1 MNKQELRKEIEAWI
15 DGDTELTEEYMG
27 KLNRHFFSMLKNPD
41 EEHIE
46 TFRSIRDALIL
57 AWLTDLAKTLEKQLK
72 SSNLMGYD
80 EALEQLT
87 SKDIV
92 GVVNKKITPEKIKNM
107 YKAKFNSGLADITY
121 ISQGI
126 KVNSERAIK
135 DIQNNV
141 LSTKKA
147 ISTELATEF
156 SEYGITYFTDTAG
169 RRQNISNY
177 VNKKS
182 LTLVMD
188 CMRAGLFY
196 EAISKGV
203 DLVKIVHLNIH
214 PHCPLCA
221 PFNNKILSISGKTEG
236 YMTIDEAYMA
246 GLWHA
251 YCDDIP
257 VMYELA
263 PSQGESDIELNEQN
277 KKRKEYNTRKGNKL
291 VL

>member
-1 MNKQELRKEIEAWI
+1 
-15 DGDTELTEEYMG
+15 
-27 KLNRHFFSMLKNPD
+27 
-41 EEHIE
+41 
-46 TFRSIRDALIL
+46 
-57 AWLTDLAKTLEKQLK
+57 
-72 SSNLMGYD
+72 
-80 EALEQLT
+80 
-87 SKDIV
+87 
-92 GVVNKKITPEKIKNM
+92 
-107 YKAKFNSGLADITY
+107 
-121 ISQGI
+121 
-126 KVNSERAIK
+126 
-135 DIQNNV
+135 
-141 LSTKKA
+141 
-147 ISTELATEF
+147 
-156 SEYGITYFTDTAG
+156 
-169 RRQNISNY
+169 
-177 VNKKS
+177 
-182 LTLVMD
+182 MD

>member
-57 AWLTDLAKTLEKQLK
+57 AWLTDLAKALEKQLK

-92 GVVNKKITPEKIKNM
+92 EVVNKKITPEKIKNM

-177 VNKKS
+177 INKKS
-182 LTLVMD
+182 VLD
-188 CMRAGLFY
+188 AF
-196 EAISKGV
+196 E
-203 DLVKIVHLNIH
+203 IVVRFKSS
-214 PHCPLCA
+214 A
-221 PFNNKILSISGKTEG
+221 STKT
-236 YMTIDEAYMA
+236 
-246 GLWHA
+246 
-251 YCDDIP
+251 
-257 VMYELA
+257 
-263 PSQGESDIELNEQN
+263 
-277 KKRKEYNTRKGNKL
+277 
-291 VL
+291 